1 MMKKLLI
8 LCLFCFCTLYGMGQ
22 NMVSGTVVDESG
34 NGVIGATV
42 LLKGTT
48 KGVMTGPGGLFSID
62 VDKFPAELAIS
73 FLGYVPQNQT
83 VKGPVKD
90 LRIELET
97 EQQALDETVVI
108 AYGTQKKASVV
119 ASLSSATAKDIMK
132 APVGNVGSALTG
144 RLTGLT
150 TMQNSGQPGAEAP
163 TIRIRGKATLN
174 NADPLVI
181 VDGVERSSGGRIQ
194 ESANA
199 DLMKGY
205 MSGWETINPNDIE
218 SVTILKDASATA
230 VYGVK
235 GANGV
240 LIITTK
246 KGLSGK
252 ATVTYSGSFGLSVP
266 TRLRHNIGSYAYLY
280 YQNEMGYNDGTGA
293 TTSFEDL
300 MKYRYHFN
308 DYLYPSMDYADYIL
322 KKYSPIT

>member
-132 APVGNVGSALTG
+132 WRRRQRRIGFDRTFDRSDHDAELGSAGGGGSDDPNPRKGYAEQCGPVGYRRRCRTFVGRTYSG
-144 RLTGLT
+144 KRECRPDERIYVGL
-150 TMQNSGQPGAEAP
+150 
-163 TIRIRGKATLN
+163 
-174 NADPLVI
+174 
-181 VDGVERSSGGRIQ
+181 
-194 ESANA
+194 
-199 DLMKGY
+199 
-205 MSGWETINPNDIE
+205 ETINPNDIE

-280 YQNEMGYNDGTGA
+280 YQNEMGYNDGTA
-293 TTSFEDL
+293 LRPVSRT
-300 MKYRYHFN
+300 
-308 DYLYPSMDYADYIL
+308 
-322 KKYSPIT
+322 

>member
-132 APVGNVGSALTG
+132 APVGNVGSALTC
-144 RLTGLT
+144 L
-150 TMQNSGQPGAEAP
+150 
-163 TIRIRGKATLN
+163 
-174 NADPLVI
+174 
-181 VDGVERSSGGRIQ
+181 
-194 ESANA
+194 
-199 DLMKGY
+199 
-205 MSGWETINPNDIE
+205 
-218 SVTILKDASATA
+218 
-230 VYGVK
+230 
-235 GANGV
+235 
-240 LIITTK
+240 
-246 KGLSGK
+246 
-252 ATVTYSGSFGLSVP
+252 
-266 TRLRHNIGSYAYLY
+266 LY
-280 YQNEMGYNDGTGA
+280 
-293 TTSFEDL
+293 TS
-300 MKYRYHFN
+300 
-308 DYLYPSMDYADYIL
+308 PSPRD
-322 KKYSPIT
+322 